1 MNILE
6 EIAAKTRERVQE
18 EKKRISLTELR
29 REAEQKQSASP
40 LSFRLTE
47 VLKKTWAAHDL

>member
-29 REAEQKQSASP
+29 QEAEQ
-40 LSFRLTE
+40 
-47 VLKKTWAAHDL
+47 